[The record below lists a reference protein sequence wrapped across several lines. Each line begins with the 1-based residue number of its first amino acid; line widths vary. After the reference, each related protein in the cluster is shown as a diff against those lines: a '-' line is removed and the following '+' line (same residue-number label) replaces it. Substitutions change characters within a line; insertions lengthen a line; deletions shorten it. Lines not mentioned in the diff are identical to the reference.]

1 MYVNTHSY
9 LFRNSSQ
16 FIILLQTK
24 ITGKHMYTYLYIYTH
39 VCMHMTTH
47 LHACMNTYIIYIYIH
62 IFGERERT
70 ICVCVFKL
78 IGTSSCLTSV
88 WVYYTCVYI
97 YAKILLMNLI
107 VSSCDHLAE
116 AVSVA
121 FWNNPVTLSVSVPRE
136 MHSVH

>member
-1 MYVNTHSY
+1 MYAY
-9 LFRNSSQ
+9 D
-16 FIILLQTK
+16 
-24 ITGKHMYTYLYIYTH
+24 YTLT
-39 VCMHMTTH
+39 CMH
-47 LHACMNTYIIYIYIH
+47 AYIHIYIH